1 LRVEDFIDLDECGV
15 FVETA
20 VSISAKR
27 CRKQSKAVGKLS
39 KVREMDALTRS
50 RWVSGGREVA
60 NDVVRRGDNRRKMIE
75 FIEMILNTI
84 GPGAPA
90 RRRCFTMDNL
100 S

>member
-1 LRVEDFIDLDECGV
+1 
-15 FVETA
+15 
-20 VSISAKR
+20 
-27 CRKQSKAVGKLS
+27 
-39 KVREMDALTRS
+39 MDALTCS

-60 NDVVRRGDNRRKMIE
+60 NDVVRRGTTGDKMIM

-84 GPGAPA
+84 GPGTPA